1 MFLDGFVSNTDILTN
16 STDSNFCS
24 MWILNIL
31 SISIIC
37 SYPHLNMCLYKW
49 FTVVNWS
56 FDSFSHFS
64 KFHWFGFCI
73 FSGGFLKCYGLWI
86 GVHASSKTENYRIT
100 RNKYNILFSHFPH
113 ADFLEYHLPRIG
125 CLNFGYQMTILCFLS
140 CLCHTNFSWH
150 SEDSSNWQLFHHNPL
165 ITLNT
170 NKTTSLWNHC
180 WFICCFTF
188 FLKIPEI
195 DHSPIL
201 IVCDFLITFIFQIT
215 SNIENTKSLLFHM
228 LLFLDHFILNP
239 HSSYFQNN
247 FRVWKDALHQLHW
260 RL

>member
-1 MFLDGFVSNTDILTN
+1 MDVFLDGFVSNTYILTN
-16 STDSNFCS
+16 FTDSNFCS

-180 WFICCFTF
+180 WFICFSLF
-188 FLKIPEI
+188 FWRFLKLTIRP
-195 DHSPIL
+195 
-201 IVCDFLITFIFQIT
+201 F
-215 SNIENTKSLLFHM
+215 
-228 LLFLDHFILNP
+228 
-239 HSSYFQNN
+239 
-247 FRVWKDALHQLHW
+247 W
-260 RL
+260 